1 MIRLRITPDGR
12 VRGLWT
18 DDVEFAALGHSH
30 VRRAS
35 HVEFD
40 EKRQMWYVREAV
52 PSVRWR
58 RYVQLLTGRPLRR
71 ILHQATSRRDAL
83 LWEQR
88 HFGPGGA
95 GWPNPLERP
104 ASA

>member
-18 DDVEFAALGHSH
+18 DAVEFAVLGRSH

-40 EKRQMWYVREAV
+40 ERVQRWIVREAV
-52 PSVRWR
+52 PSIQWR
-58 RYVQLLTGRPLRR
+58 RYVQLLTGRPLGRL
-71 ILHQATSRRDAL
+71 LHESPSRRDAL
-83 LWEQR
+83 LWEER

-95 GWPNPLERP
+95 GWPDALKHPR
-104 ASA
+104 SG